1 MKFVV
6 DPKRLIWVVLLL
18 IGLTSCTELKEEDD
32 FAHAYRQTIWQNFV
46 DNEIAVSNVSLL
58 LEEALTDRTLPA
70 QVTSLDWE
78 YLLENANTVVRN
90 STDVVSQLSVEQAI
104 EMRSHKQVL
113 AITNITTRL
122 SQLYTH
128 VMLTNQFGPGPLTDR
143 HVSTVEEQF
152 AEAQIRIEEAVAVFS
167 ELKGTLSEP

>member
-18 IGLTSCTELKEEDD
+18 MGLTSCTELKEDD
-32 FAHAYRQTIWQNFV
+32 FAHGYRQAIWQYV
-46 DNEIAVSNVSLL
+46 IDNEISLSNVSLL
-58 LEEALTDRTLPA
+58 LEEALTDKRLPA
-70 QVTSLDWE
+70 QISSLDWE
-78 YLLENANTVVRN
+78 DLIEKANKVARD
-90 STDVVSQLSVEQAI
+90 STDVVSQLTVEQAI

-122 SQLYTH
+122 NQLYTH
-128 VMLTNQFGPGPLTDR
+128 VMLTNQFGPGSLTDQY
-143 HVSTVEEQF
+143 VSTVEEQF

-167 ELKGTLSEP
+167 ELKGTLSKP